1 MWKKRHIYNSKTL
14 LVFANIGGVFQPNIR
29 MPGIKHAYPLKQGVL
44 SRALDAFQ
52 KGGPIY
58 RKIKLT
64 RRLQLQATVKRF
76 LFDLQRPTMTFKVNI
91 F

>member
-58 RKIKLT
+58 RKIK
-64 RRLQLQATVKRF
+64 F
-76 LFDLQRPTMTFKVNI
+76 IMNFI
-91 F
+91 